1 LNSGEPLDHLFDML
15 YTIEDRY
22 IADQKEDDANNKAFQ
37 ARCDDDLAGLT
48 SEIANAEK
56 KNTEL

>member
-1 LNSGEPLDHLFDML
+1 ML